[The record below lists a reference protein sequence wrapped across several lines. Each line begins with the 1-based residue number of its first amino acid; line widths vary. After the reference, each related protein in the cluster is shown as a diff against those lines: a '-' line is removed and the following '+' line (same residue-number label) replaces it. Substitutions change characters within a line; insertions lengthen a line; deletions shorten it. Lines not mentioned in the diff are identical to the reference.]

1 MTVLIDIQ
9 GLKKDYRLGART
21 IHVLEHVDLQIA
33 RGEKVSI
40 MGPSGAGKSTFLH
53 VAGTLDMPSSGSVHY
68 EGMDVFKF
76 PDRKLAAFRNRT
88 IGFVFQFHYLLPD
101 FSALENVMM
110 PGRIAGDSLPEI
122 RKRARRLLEEVGLEE
137 RFEHRPG
144 ELSGGEQQ
152 RVAIA
157 RALVMEPKILL
168 ADELTGNLDAST
180 SKGIHDLLHEIN
192 ALHDTTLVVVTHNTG
207 LADSMD
213 RRLILQGG
221 SIENRDRLQE
231 DSE

>member
-9 GLKKDYRLGART
+9 GLKKDYRLGTRT

-53 VAGTLDMPSSGSVHY
+53 VAGTLDMPTGGSVHY

-122 RKRARRLLEEVGLEE
+122 RKQAQRLLEEVGLEE
-137 RFEHRPG
+137 RFDHRPG

-192 ALHDTTLVVVTHNTG
+192 TLHDTTLVVVTHNTG

-213 RRLILQGG
+213 RRLILQDG